1 MVSPT
6 DPGVANWVSTG
17 GLNQGT
23 IYARFQQ
30 LDPNSTDSPTVTTQV
45 VTLDELSPV
54 LPLTT
59 VYFTPEQ
66 RAQQI
71 AERQSGYT
79 LRTAPYVSTDL
90 TPDSVLA

>member
-1 MVSPT
+1 MRLTQLRSFHAVACTGSFTRAAERLHVS
-6 DPGVANWVSTG
+6 
-17 GLNQGT
+17 Q
-23 IYARFQQ
+23 
-30 LDPNSTDSPTVTTQV
+30 PTVTTQV